1 MSSSAPN
8 GEFNIMP
15 MEKVRFG
22 PGAIADLGAEV
33 DRLGGTKALI
43 VTGRTLAN
51 ETDLV
56 GRLQDSLGA
65 RFGGVFSET
74 HQHVPRSTVVAAA
87 AAAREAGAD
96 ILVSFGGGSPVDT
109 TKLVSLCLA
118 ADITDESELGAYHFR
133 EEPDGLVFPELP
145 PVTTPHIAV
154 STTLS
159 AGEYTLWAGATD
171 TSRGVKDAYAT
182 GEFVPKLVILDPELT
197 VATPGWLWGSTG
209 MKAFDHAVETIC
221 STVQIPFANALA
233 RGAVEI
239 LTENLVSSS
248 KDPNDV
254 AGRGLCQMAAW
265 MSIFSLPSVA
275 AGLSH
280 ALGHQLGAHCD
291 VPHGVTSAI
300 LLPKVME
307 FNSSVNAAQQRL
319 VAEAMG
325 IQTAGLDD
333 AAAAQAAADKLR
345 EIVSQLDVNT
355 ALREWNVSDE
365 DMAAIGQDSLEDF
378 MALTN
383 PRKIETAVEVEDLL
397 KSLY

>member
-1 MSSSAPN
+1 
-8 GEFNIMP
+8 
-15 MEKVRFG
+15 
-22 PGAIADLGAEV
+22 
-33 DRLGGTKALI
+33 
-43 VTGRTLAN
+43 RTLAN